1 MLVTP
6 LQLASATA
14 TLAMHGQHFAPHVLH
29 SEGDPLSGVISDIAP
44 QSLPTVQD
52 NYPNAWD
59 IVINAMTKVTQ
70 PGGTA
75 ALAFSGNNAKYLIAG
90 KTGTAQVHAK
100 RLGVMGE
107 EDESGL
113 PKEFRDHAWF
123 ISFAPALAPRI
134 AIAVLVEHGGG
145 GGAVAAPVAR
155 QVMNAYL
162 QNEGTEAPVKP

>member
-1 MLVTP
+1 
-6 LQLASATA
+6 
-14 TLAMHGQHFAPHVLH
+14 
-29 SEGDPLSGVISDIAP
+29 
-44 QSLPTVQD
+44 VQ
-52 NYPNAWD
+52 NAYPNAWD
-59 IVINAMTKVTQ
+59 IVINAMTKVTL

-75 ALAFSGNNAKYLIAG
+75 QLAFSHHEDFPIAG

-107 EDESGL
+107 EDESDL

-123 ISFAPALAPRI
+123 IAFAPATAPRI

-155 QVMNAYL
+155 QVMDAYL
-162 QNEGTEAPVKP
+162 QGQGTEAPPQP